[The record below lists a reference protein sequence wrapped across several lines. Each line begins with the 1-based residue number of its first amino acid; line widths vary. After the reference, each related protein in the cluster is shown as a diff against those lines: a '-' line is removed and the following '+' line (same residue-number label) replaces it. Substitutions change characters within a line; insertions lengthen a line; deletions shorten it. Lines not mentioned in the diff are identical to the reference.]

1 MALASDLE
9 EFVRPEEEE
18 EELPDPVERC
28 RTRLRKRR
36 RKVTA
41 SLRRALEE
49 DERGRAERQEAHEE
63 RLKRL
68 MTERWQRRKREEA
81 LLQRAARRAGEPNAW
96 QSAVDADGARV
107 LAEPGDSSSSAQE
120 TTS

>member
-1 MALASDLE
+1 LWSLHHLRWARAPHCLAYPWRPMALASDLE

-68 MTERWQRRKREEA
+68 MTERWQRRKRE
-81 LLQRAARRAGEPNAW
+81 
-96 QSAVDADGARV
+96 
-107 LAEPGDSSSSAQE
+107 
-120 TTS
+120 